1 MLASLCNVKCD
12 FFVIFKYCAYPVFW
26 LKSLDMFFSADSLKD
41 MTYLKF
47 PNWLCKYVT
56 SSIFDFKD
64 YKQNYIFCVL
74 NAELDKERLYQIYF
88 SVPRASGVLLSKPW
102 LLALQNW
109 KCIYKSLVVHIVAE
123 NLVARQ
129 KFGGGSHELLCTIRF
144 RSSSKS
150 GSLPLSHD
158 AVSSFS
164 RLRSKA
170 PPKQQGFLSPEKFG
184 SQKTCTTQTTHML
197 YHSKILN
204 NWFACWKKIHKCK

>member
-1 MLASLCNVKCD
+1 MRL
-12 FFVIFKYCAYPVFW
+12 FVIYKYCAYPVFW

-64 YKQNYIFCVL
+64 YTQNYIFCVL

-164 RLRSKA
+164 RLLFFDPKHHRSSKA
-170 PPKQQGFLSPEKFG
+170 FSLQKNLGPRKPVLRKLRICYTIVKFSIIDLRVG
-184 SQKTCTTQTTHML
+184 KRFTNA
-197 YHSKILN
+197 N
-204 NWFACWKKIHKCK
+204 NCRL